1 MKERRKAHLFTRVPL
16 PVPPVALSKNLWT
29 ISNGSGLSISETV
42 NVFTLFRISVVT
54 PIVLSVLGVAY
65 SFLAEPSF
73 SENWKNLIE
82 WSGDGSVF
90 PEDAS
95 ATSPWIWLLIGF
107 LGLLAIVTLINQ
119 VFLFFYWKPSR
130 GIYLAGCIL
139 SYLSTL
145 LFGLNVL
152 PPVEYLLYEVATFVS
167 GITLALAYFS
177 PVAERFK

>member
-1 MKERRKAHLFTRVPL
+1 M
-16 PVPPVALSKNLWT
+16 
-29 ISNGSGLSISETV
+29 GETV

-54 PIVLSVLGVAY
+54 PLVLSVLGVAY
-65 SFLAEPSF
+65 SFLAEPF
-73 SENWKNLIE
+73 FPENWKNLIE

-90 PEDAS
+90 PDDAR
-95 ATSPWIWLLIGF
+95 AASPWIWLLF
-107 LGLLAIVTLINQ
+107 GLLALLAIALLINQ
-119 VFLFFYWKPSR
+119 VLLFFYWKPSR

-145 LFGLNVL
+145 LFGLNIL
-152 PPVEYLLYEVATFVS
+152 PPVEYLLYEVATFLS